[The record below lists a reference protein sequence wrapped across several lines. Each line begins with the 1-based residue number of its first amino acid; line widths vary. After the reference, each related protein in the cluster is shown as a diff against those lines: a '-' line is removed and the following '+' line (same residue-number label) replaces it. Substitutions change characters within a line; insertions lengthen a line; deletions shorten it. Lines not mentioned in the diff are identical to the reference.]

1 MSSGARRRFGI
12 ALVVG
17 VLAAV
22 AAVPAAPGT
31 AVDAPRTSLRSADGI
46 EGPLLASINR
56 ERRERGLKPLR
67 LSPQL
72 ARAAN
77 SHARAMG
84 RNGFFS
90 HSSQDGSSA
99 TSRILRFYRVAGSG
113 SWMVGE
119 TLLWRS
125 PDVAPGEALA
135 MWLGS
140 AAHKK
145 ILMTPGFR
153 DIGLGAVHVVNAPGT
168 YGGRDVTIVV
178 ADFGVR

>member
-1 MSSGARRRFGI
+1 MSSGACRRLGI

-17 VLAAV
+17 LLAAV

-31 AVDAPRTSLRSADGI
+31 ALDAPRTTLRAADGI

-56 ERRERGLKPLR
+56 ERRGRGLKPLR
-67 LSPQL
+67 LSSQL
-72 ARAAN
+72 ARAAD

-90 HSSQDGSSA
+90 HSSQNGSSA
-99 TSRILRFYRVAGSG
+99 TSRILRFYPVAGHG

-125 PDVAPGEALA
+125 PEVGSQEALA

-140 AAHKK
+140 SAHKK

-153 DIGLGAVHVVNAPGT
+153 EIGLGAVHVVNAPGA
-168 YGGRDVTIVV
+168 YGGREVTIVV
-178 ADFGVR
+178 ADFGTR